1 MCGIVGC
8 IIQGSSEVAKVLRDA
23 LKSLEYRGYDSVGV
37 AVCSEGRITV
47 KKDAG
52 KLEEVDRKLNLR
64 GLKGSVG
71 IGHTRWATH
80 GRPSQENAHPHL
92 DCTGTIAVAH
102 NGIIEN
108 YSELRSELTARGHV
122 FRSETDTEVV
132 PHLVEEGLKRGLP
145 LYEAFKQAVS
155 RLEGSYA
162 LVMIAAS
169 TPSRIYFARK
179 DSPLVLGL
187 AKKACYVCSDIPAIL
202 SYTRD
207 IVTLRN
213 YDIGYISVGELWIEN
228 LKLKAPVKRAPMR
241 VTWSAEAAQKG
252 GYPHFMLKE
261 IHEQPTALR
270 ENSRISREQ
279 LEKMA
284 KHVVD
289 ADNVL
294 LIAAGTSYHACLAG
308 AIQLLNYLRKPISA
322 MISSEVQ
329 FMKPHIDS
337 RTALIAVSQSGE
349 TMDTLKAMRYA
360 REMGAKV
367 LSIVNVFG
375 STIHRESDDTIVMFA
390 GPEIGVAATKT
401 FTAQVHTL
409 SMLAVKAAELSGAL
423 DHGEAGKLNMQL
435 REIWKAAGEVIR
447 RSEIK
452 AKSLAEYFARRHSC
466 FYLGRGIG
474 LPTALEGALK
484 MKEIAYVHAEG
495 YPAGESKHGPIA
507 LVEEGFPVVFIAPRD
522 ETRAKIAGNIE
533 EMSAR
538 GAKPIIVCED
548 GDQLAE
554 YTQPDCAFHIPPGYS
569 PLFSPILYVLPL
581 QLLAYYTAIIRGY
594 DPDKPRNL
602 AKSVTVE

>member
-1 MCGIVGC
+1 MAI
-8 IIQGSSEVAKVLRDA
+8 VLREA

-37 AVCSEGRITV
+37 AVYSDGKIIVR
-47 KKDAG
+47 KDAG
-52 KLEEVDRKLNLR
+52 KLEEVDRKLSFQE
-64 GLKGSVG
+64 LKGSIG

-92 DCTGTIAVAH
+92 DCTGAIAVAH

-108 YSELRSELTARGHV
+108 YSELKSELKARGHT
-122 FRSETDTEVV
+122 FRSETDSEVI
-132 PHLVEEGLKRGLP
+132 PHLIEEGLKRGLE

-162 LVMIAAS
+162 LVMMS
-169 TPSRIYFARK
+169 TKDPKRIYFARK

-187 AKKACYVCSDIPAIL
+187 AKKACYICSDIPAIL
-202 SYTRD
+202 GYTRD

-213 YDIGYISVGELWIEN
+213 YDIGYIGVGELWIEN
-228 LKLKAPVKRAPMR
+228 LRLKAPVKRAPMK

-261 IHEQPTALR
+261 IHEQPTSLR

-279 LEKMA
+279 IEKVA
-284 KHVVD
+284 KQIVD
-289 ADNVL
+289 ADSVL

-308 AIQLLNYLRKPISA
+308 AIQLLTYLRKPISA
-322 MISSEVQ
+322 MVSSEVQ
-329 FMKPHIDS
+329 FMKPHIDAE
-337 RTALIAVSQSGE
+337 TAVIAVSQSGE

-360 REMGAKV
+360 KKMGAKV

-375 STIHRESDDTIVMFA
+375 STIHREADYTVVMFA

-409 SMLAVKAAELSGAL
+409 SLISVKAAELSGAV
-423 DHGEAGKLNMQL
+423 GYTEALELEKQL
-435 REIWKAAGEVIR
+435 RVIWKAAGEVIR

-452 AKSLAEYFARRHSC
+452 AKVLAEYFARRHSC

-507 LVEEGFPVVFIAPRD
+507 LVEVGFPVVFIAPGD

-538 GAKPIIVCED
+538 GAKPIIVCEE
-548 GDQLAE
+548 GDKIAE
-554 YTQPDCAFHIPPGYS
+554 YTQPGWVFQIPPGYS

-581 QLLAYYTAIIRGY
+581 QLLAYYTAITRGY